1 MPSDGVT
8 SQSGAGSWWS
18 KPDSCDLPRGSSP
31 NPLGAARA
39 APLGVGRNRRY
50 TRARM
55 PRLGWRPRPTIEADH
70 LTKRFGELTAV
81 DDLSFRVEEGEIFGL
96 LGPNGAGK
104 TTAVRLLTC
113 LVSTTSGTA
122 RIGGYEVG
130 NGADAMRI
138 RRMIGLVPDNVGLYE
153 DLSAYR
159 NLDFYG
165 RLYERPERERREAI
179 ERLLKMLGVWAQRD
193 LLVGTFSKGMKQ
205 KIAIA
210 RAMVHD
216 PRVLFL
222 DEPTANLDPEAAKTV
237 RDFILEL
244 KSEGRT
250 IFLNTHNL
258 DEAQRICDRIGIL
271 RTRLVTVGT
280 PAELEDSVWG
290 QKTTILLVEATEPV
304 RRAVE
309 SLPLRKVV
317 WEGNRLTVDVTD
329 AARENPTIVAAIV
342 GAGGRV
348 QFVSSLRPT
357 LEDVY
362 LKYVR

>member
-1 MPSDGVT
+1 V
-8 SQSGAGSWWS
+8 
-18 KPDSCDLPRGSSP
+18 
-31 NPLGAARA
+31 
-39 APLGVGRNRRY
+39 
-50 TRARM
+50 
-55 PRLGWRPRPTIEADH
+55 
-70 LTKRFGELTAV
+70 
-81 DDLSFRVEEGEIFGL
+81 SFRVEEGEIFGL

-113 LVSTTSGTA
+113 LISKTSGTA
-122 RIGGYEVG
+122 SIGGYEVG
-130 NGADAMRI
+130 SEADAMRI

-165 RLYERPERERREAI
+165 RLYECPESQRREAI
-179 ERLLKMLGVWAQRD
+179 QRLLTMLGVWEQRD

-210 RAMVHD
+210 RAMIHD

-237 RDFILEL
+237 RELILKL

-280 PAELEDSVWG
+280 PAELEDSMG
-290 QKTTILLVEATEPV
+290 GRATVIQLEEVSDAV
-304 RRAVE
+304 RSAVE
-309 SLPLRKVV
+309 TLPLKKVA
-317 WEGNRLTVDVTD
+317 WEGHRLTVEFTD
-329 AARENPTIVAAIV
+329 PEREISTLVGVIVR
-342 GAGGRV
+342 AGGKV
-348 QFVSSLRPT
+348 QSVSQLHAT

-362 LKYVR
+362 LKYVRQAA